1 MSRAPQRAGAAKAAK
16 TASAAK
22 PAKPAKGTAAAEP
35 AKPAKQ
41 AAAAKP
47 AKPAN
52 ETAAAKPPRRAIM
65 VKMDEEVRNE
75 LEALANQRRKSV
87 QELGLEAICDL
98 LRKHGRPVSMRDAFR
113 QSAADMGGAAKPARR
128 KSAHK
133 A

>member
-16 TASAAK
+16 TAPAAK
-22 PAKPAKGTAAAEP
+22 PAKPAKQTAP
-35 AKPAKQ
+35 AKPAKPAKE

-47 AKPAN
+47 AG
-52 ETAAAKPPRRAIM
+52 RRAIM

-75 LEALANQRRKSV
+75 LEALANDRRKSV

-113 QSAADMGGAAKPARR
+113 QSAADMSGAAKPARR
-128 KSAHK
+128 KSARN

>member
-1 MSRAPQRAGAAKAAK
+1 KEAAAVKP
-16 TASAAK
+16 K
-22 PAKPAKGTAAAEP
+22 PANE
-35 AKPAKQ
+35 

-47 AKPAN
+47 KPAN
-52 ETAAAKPPRRAIM
+52 EAAAAKPPRRRAIM

-113 QSAADMGGAAKPARR
+113 QSAADMGGAAKPVRR
-128 KSAHK
+128 KSARN